1 MWCIKYFII
10 YFFLIIS
17 ISSFLILKQINII
30 NYKLKPLSLIYD
42 TLLLKNIKTSRLFK
56 SQKEIDENFAIT
68 VDVHPVFL

>member
-10 YFFLIIS
+10 YFFLI

-56 SQKEIDENFAIT
+56 SQKEIDENFVIT

>member
-56 SQKEIDENFAIT
+56 SQKEIDENFVIT
-68 VDVHPVFL
+68 IDVHPVFL

>member
-56 SQKEIDENFAIT
+56 SQKEIDENFVIT

>member
-10 YFFLIIS
+10 YFFLITL

-56 SQKEIDENFAIT
+56 SQKEIDENFVIT
-68 VDVHPVFL
+68 VDVHPVSL